1 MQLARASGRRGRLP
15 IPAMIEVQNVTRFF
29 GKNVGVKDLTFSVER
44 GEILGLLG
52 PNGAGKTTTM
62 RMITGFLPPSSGSIL
77 VDGFQVAENP
87 IEVKRRVGYLPEGAP
102 FYREMTVND
111 YLHTLAGLKGITG
124 GRERR
129 AEVDRVVEAVDLGPV
144 RYRLT
149 GNLSRGYRQRVG
161 IAQALLGS
169 PEVLILDEP
178 TAGLD
183 PRQIIEIR
191 DLIRSLQGEH
201 TVIISS
207 HILPEVQMT
216 CGRVVIIN
224 RGRLVAEDT
233 PDRLAQRLMG
243 QRRFKV
249 RVRGPEE
256 GVSDLLHS
264 LEGVATVTPDG
275 AGPEGEHGWIVEQTP
290 EADVRAQL
298 FFALSDRGWPM
309 VELAPYD
316 LSLEEIFLQ
325 LTTEEPEIEE
335 VEGEVG

>member
-1 MQLARASGRRGRLP
+1 MVGLLPVGLGPGQPPGGLPAPRLP
-15 IPAMIEVQNVTRFF
+15 P
-29 GKNVGVKDLTFSVER
+29 
-44 GEILGLLG
+44 GLLRG
-52 PNGAGKTTTM
+52 GAPLLPSQDRPGYFPSLL
-62 RMITGFLPPSSGSIL
+62 RPAPPSRP
-77 VDGFQVAENP
+77 A
-87 IEVKRRVGYLPEGAP
+87 R
-102 FYREMTVND
+102 
-111 YLHTLAGLKGITG
+111 
-124 GRERR
+124 
-129 AEVDRVVEAVDLGPV
+129 
-144 RYRLT
+144 

-249 RVRGPEE
+249 RVKGPEE

-275 AGPEGEHGWIVEQTP
+275 AGPEGEHGWIVEQKP
-290 EADVRAQL
+290 EDDVRAQL